1 MTHFSHLGISGLQKG
16 YRSGEFTPVD
26 VANSCIAA
34 FKQLNPRY
42 QAWVCFDE
50 DKLLDAAQAVTDG
63 IAQSNPPRALDGVP
77 VAVKDIFNTVDF
89 PTQMGSPLWK
99 GFTPGN
105 DARAVFNLKRAGA
118 VIPGKTNTAEFAV
131 HTLGDTINP
140 HAAQLTPGTSS
151 SGSAVAVA
159 TGMVPVA
166 LGTQTAGSIV
176 RPASFCGVWG
186 CKPSFGLIPRTGML
200 KTTDSLDSVGYFVG
214 HAQDLAVVL
223 DALQVHGRNFPIS
236 HAALNDAA
244 RQTKSANRP
253 WRIAVVRPQ
262 HVWAH
267 VPDYASQALTLWC
280 DKLGRDAHFEV
291 VERALPS
298 ELASSHTVH
307 ETIYNRALAYYFKEE
322 YKRTELVSPV
332 MNRLIEAGQQIDN
345 TRYEAALENQVALA
359 RQMDA
364 FFDGCDAIVTLSTA
378 GQAPPREQEEAPDS
392 ALIWTLTH
400 LAVVGAPAFVSPQG
414 LPFGLQVVAR
424 RYNDPLLFKLV
435 ADLVGA
441 GHLPT
446 QAFPQLPMHAGAASP
461 HAASGSAV
469 PAAAG

>member
-1 MTHFSHLGISGLQKG
+1 MTAVSNLGISDLQKG
-16 YRSGEFTPVD
+16 YRSGAFTPVE

-34 FKQLNPRY
+34 YQQLNPRY

-63 IAQSNPPRALDGVP
+63 MREGHPARALDGVP

-131 HTLGDTINP
+131 HTLGETVNP

-200 KTTDSLDSVGYFVG
+200 KTTDSLDSVGYFVS

-236 HAALNDAA
+236 HAALNDVA
-244 RQTKSANRP
+244 RQSKPTGRP
-253 WRIAVVRPQ
+253 WRIAVVRPA
-262 HVWAH
+262 HVWGY
-267 VPDYASQALTLWC
+267 VPDYASHALTQWC
-280 DKLGRDAHFEV
+280 DKLAGDSQFEV
-291 VERALPS
+291 VEQTLAS
-298 ELASSHTVH
+298 ELARSHTVH

-322 YKRTELVSPV
+322 FKRAELISPV

-345 TRYEAALENQVALA
+345 TRYEAALDEQVALA

-364 FFDGCDAIVTLSTA
+364 FFEGCDAIVTLSTA

-424 RYNDPLLFKLV
+424 RYNDPLLFRLV
-435 ADLVGA
+435 ADLVSA
-441 GHLPT
+441 GHLPN
-446 QAFPQLPMHAGAASP
+446 QAFPALAVHAGVASLGAAG
-461 HAASGSAV
+461 GSAALG
-469 PAAAG
+469 AAN